1 MALAGP
7 PPLLD
12 RSPLTAVLGDLREER
27 AASVPF
33 PPGDTRFSLSRTRRF
48 ANDPLPLMLDSYE
61 RFGPVFTLR
70 LFHGNVV
77 FMLGPAANHYITV
90 SHAAN
95 FTWRESHFRD
105 LIGLM
110 GDGLLTID
118 GDFHRRSRLIML
130 PGFHRERIAASV
142 EVMVGETNAALDQ
155 LAAGD
160 RIDLYTWTRR
170 LALRI
175 AMRALFGLDP
185 DGERARAVDAAGLFE
200 QALSFFSS
208 EYAFRMLRG
217 PHTPWA
223 RLQQAARSLD
233 QLIYAEISS
242 RRASGARGEDILSL
256 LLDAHDE
263 DGTTLT
269 DLQIRDEVMTLMFAG
284 HDTTTSTV
292 AFMFHELAHHPEIVA
307 RLPGRARLPARRRAA
322 HAFAADVGR
331 ALRAGDG
338 LRRDAPHVPAR
349 LDRAAALGRAVRVRR
364 PSVPGR
370 AFVNYSSWASH
381 HLPDVFAEPDRFR
394 PERFT
399 PEAKAALGKGAYV
412 PFGGGSR
419 TCIGM
424 RFGQLEIRT
433 IATLLLSR
441 FTLSQP
447 EDFHLEI
454 RQMPTISPKNGLP
467 MIVQA
472 RSAQARP
479 KITACSPPPSPDG
492 PATALAPTPSTYTR
506 GLSIRVS
513 FSPSSGK
520 PSGCTTSLPSCARA
534 TASTDALTPNRPPL
548 ALTCTRPSCA
558 ALQPHFEPFAQRLPH
573 VRTRGS
579 CLSQQR
585 IAVLLKARVVQLQW
599 TLLHVFGRHA
609 HALHPARFAE

>member
-1 MALAGP
+1 MALVGP

-12 RSPLTAVLGDLREER
+12 TNPFAAVFGDLREER

-33 PPGDTRFSLSRTRRF
+33 PPGDTRFSLGRTRRF
-48 ANDPLPLMLDSYE
+48 ANDPLPLLLDSYE

-90 SHAAN
+90 SHATN

-142 EVMVGETNAALDQ
+142 EVMVGETNAALDH
-155 LAAGD
+155 LAAGEG
-160 RIDLYTWTRR
+160 IDLYTWTRR

-185 DGERARAVDAAGLFE
+185 DGETARAVDAAGLFE

-208 EYAFRMLRG
+208 EYALRMLRG
-217 PHTPWA
+217 PYTPWA

-233 QLIYAEISS
+233 ELIYAEISS

-263 DGTTLT
+263 DANTLT

-292 AFMFHELAHHPEIVA
+292 AFMFYELAHHPEIVA
-307 RLPGRARLPARRRAA
+307 RLQAEQDSELVDGQPTPAQLMSGELAELELVFDETLRMYPPAWIGPRRSVE
-322 HAFAADVGR
+322 AFEF
-331 ALRAGDG
+331 AG
-338 LRRDAPHVPAR
+338 H
-349 LDRAAALGRAVRVRR
+349 
-364 PSVPGR
+364 SVPGR

-381 HLPDVFAEPDRFR
+381 HLPDVYPEPEEFR
-394 PERFT
+394 PERFA
-399 PEAKAALGKGAYV
+399 PEAKAALPKGAYV

-441 FTLSQP
+441 FTLSLP
-447 EDFHLEI
+447 DDFKLEI
-454 RQMPTISPKNGLP
+454 RQMPTISPKDGLP
-467 MIVQA
+467 VIVHP

-479 KITACSPPPSPDG
+479 ERQPVART
-492 PATALAPTPSTYTR
+492 LA
-506 GLSIRVS
+506 
-513 FSPSSGK
+513 
-520 PSGCTTSLPSCARA
+520 
-534 TASTDALTPNRPPL
+534 
-548 ALTCTRPSCA
+548 
-558 ALQPHFEPFAQRLPH
+558 
-573 VRTRGS
+573 
-579 CLSQQR
+579 
-585 IAVLLKARVVQLQW
+585 
-599 TLLHVFGRHA
+599 
-609 HALHPARFAE
+609 